1 MRPFSRIL
9 VGAFGI
15 VCLAAAIAMSSTSG
29 ALAQTSNQMAPGAG
43 APPAIKQ
50 MALTDKQIGA
60 VIAAQKE
67 MNVITAKLSPT
78 AQPDAKTMAQL
89 EAVAK
94 KNGFS
99 SFDDYSN
106 MVGNISLVLG
116 GFDPATKKYIGADAA
131 IKQQI
136 AEVKADTKMSAQD
149 KKEALA
155 GLNQALNSPEP
166 PIAAP
171 GIASPAV
178 FRARTAKRPE
188 ADGSHQR

>member
-9 VGAFGI
+9 VGASAI
-15 VCLAAAIAMSSTSG
+15 ACLAAAIAISSTSG
-29 ALAQTSNQMAPGAG
+29 ALAQTSNQMTPGAG

-78 AQPDAKTMAQL
+78 AQPDAKTIAQL
-89 EAVAK
+89 EAIAK

-99 SFDDYSN
+99 SFDDYN
-106 MVGNISLVLG
+106 NVVGNISLVLG
-116 GFDPATKKYIGADAA
+116 GFDPATKKYIGTEAA
-131 IKQQI
+131 IKLQI
-136 AEVKADTKMSAQD
+136 AEVKADTKMSAKD

-155 GLNQALNSPEP
+155 GLNQALKTPEP
-166 PIAAP
+166 PIQFKGNIDLVQKYYDQLAEVL
-171 GIASPAV
+171 GG
-178 FRARTAKRPE
+178 E
-188 ADGSHQR
+188 QQ

>member
-15 VCLAAAIAMSSTSG
+15 TCLAAAIATSSTGG
-29 ALAQTSNQMAPGAG
+29 ALAQTSNQMTPGAG

-67 MNVITAKLSPT
+67 MNVITEKLSPT
-78 AQPDAKTMAQL
+78 AQPDAKIMAQL
-89 EAVAK
+89 EAIAK

-99 SFDDYSN
+99 SFDDYN
-106 MVGNISLVLG
+106 NVVGNISLVLG
-116 GFDPATKKYIGADAA
+116 GFDPATKKYIGTEAA

-136 AEVKADTKMSAQD
+136 AEVKADTKMSAKD
-149 KKEALA
+149 KKGALA
-155 GLNQALNSPEP
+155 GLNEALNAPEP
-166 PIAAP
+166 PIEFKGNIDLVQKYFDKLAE
-171 GIASPAV
+171 V
-178 FRARTAKRPE
+178 M
-188 ADGSHQR
+188 GSEQQ